1 MNRNLSQNKKEEK
14 QKPIFPRKNA
24 YDGITLT
31 LVVCQLL
38 ASSLMLHSWKLL
50 KFWTILKPFSFQIY
64 HETSKSA
71 KPGLLVL
78 VIASHHPWTHHPA
91 KHCQLLTS
99 SLMLHCWRLLKF
111 WTILKP
117 FSFQIYH
124 ETSKSAKPG
133 LLVLLIASHHPW
145 THHPAN
151 HKEAFTQ
158 QASTDSGLV
167 YGVPSFCVCRFHL
180 RLCLLPVKDVCISL
194 CRGQE

>member
-38 ASSLMLHSWKLL
+38 ASSLMLHSWK
-50 KFWTILKPFSFQIY
+50 
-64 HETSKSA
+64 
-71 KPGLLVL
+71 
-78 VIASHHPWTHHPA
+78 
-91 KHCQLLTS
+91 
-99 SLMLHCWRLLKF
+99 LLKF